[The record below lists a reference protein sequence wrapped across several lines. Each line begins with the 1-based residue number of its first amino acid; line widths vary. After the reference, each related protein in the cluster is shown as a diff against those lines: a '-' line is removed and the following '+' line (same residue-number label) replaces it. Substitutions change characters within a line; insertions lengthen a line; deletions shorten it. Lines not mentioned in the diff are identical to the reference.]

1 MQKPEQIVLESSGF
15 SDFNPVQKMAL
26 KKGLLDGRNLIVAA
40 PTASGKTLV
49 AELAAVNAFLNK
61 KKTVYIVP
69 LKALANEKY
78 QEFNEKYNKIGMKT
92 AMSIGDLD
100 ETDPWLGK
108 YDVIIATSEKMDS
121 LLRHGLEWLD
131 RIGLV
136 VIDEIHLLDDPGR
149 GPTLEVTITKLLSL
163 IKPQV
168 LGLSATINNY
178 EEIAEWLK
186 ADSFKTDY
194 RPVKVE
200 KGICIDDKIHFEDER
215 IIELD
220 SSSEQSTGITLD
232 TVDKK
237 KQLIIFANTRR
248 GAEST
253 AEKVGFDIKKKLP
266 ENEKFELFRI
276 SEEIIHSIDRPTK
289 QCERLAGCVRNGT
302 AFHHAGLVA
311 KQRSIIEDNFRK
323 GVIKLIAATP
333 TLAAGINL
341 PAWRVFVKDL
351 RRFSGFR
358 GMDYLPVL
366 EVQQMMGRSGRPKF
380 DKTGEAI
387 LVAKNEEEAEKL
399 WDKYILGDPERIQSK
414 LGVEPVLRMHTLA
427 LIASGMITSES
438 GLVEFFS
445 KTFYAYQYGD
455 LSELEKVLDKV
466 IKILEDF
473 EFIRTGKNETKKSDN
488 PFRTAAE
495 LLKESGSEISPTVL
509 GKRVS
514 ELYIDPITAHDFI
527 EGIKVFEKKNA
538 TPVGIVQLLCNTI
551 EMIPLLSV
559 RKSDMELVESV
570 VVSNSQN
577 FSKPVPNTW
586 DMDYDDF
593 IRSVKTAMF
602 IGSWM
607 EESGEDVIMDNFNV
621 TPGELRVRLDNADW
635 LSYAMSELAWIL
647 NKKTILKEI
656 KKVRIRLK
664 YGVKEE
670 LLPLV
675 HIKGIGRVRARML
688 YTSGVR
694 SLEDMRKIPM
704 ASLKRVLGEKLAESV
719 KEQLNVK
726 TEEKQ
731 SNSGLNSFM
740 GRDE

>member
-1 MQKPEQIVLESSGF
+1 MEKPEQIVLESSGF
-15 SDFNPVQKMAL
+15 KKFNPVQEEAIR
-26 KKGLLDGRNLIVAA
+26 KGVLECKNLVVAA

-49 AELAAVNAFLNK
+49 AELAAVSMFHK
-61 KKTVYIVP
+61 GKKTVYIVP

-78 QEFNEKYNKIGMKT
+78 QEFNEKYNKMGMKT

-136 VIDEIHLLDDPGR
+136 VVDEIHLLDDPGR

-163 IKPQV
+163 IKPQI

-178 EEIAEWLK
+178 EEIAAWLN

-200 KGICIDDKIHFEDER
+200 KGVCIDDKIHFQDDR
-215 IIELD
+215 KVELD
-220 SSSEQSTGITLD
+220 FTFDQSTGITLD
-232 TVDKK
+232 TLKKK
-237 KQLIIFANTRR
+237 KQIIIFASTRR

-253 AEKVGFDIKKKLP
+253 AEKVGIDIKSKFSEK
-266 ENEKFELFRI
+266 EKFELFRI
-276 SEEIIHSIDRPTK
+276 SEEILHALDRPTK
-289 QCERLAGCVRNGT
+289 QCERLAKCIKNGT

-311 KQRSIIEDNFRK
+311 KQRSIIEKYFK
-323 GVIKLIAATP
+323 EGKIKLISATP

-341 PAWRVFVKDL
+341 PAWRVMVKDL
-351 RRFSGFR
+351 KRFSGFR

-366 EVQQMMGRSGRPKF
+366 EVQQMMGRSGRPTF

-399 WDKYILGDPERIQSK
+399 WDKYILGEPERIQSK

-427 LIASGMITSES
+427 LIASGVISSES
-438 GLVEFFS
+438 GLVDFFS
-445 KTFYAYQYGD
+445 KTFYAHQYGD
-455 LSELEKVLDKV
+455 LTELERTLDKV
-466 IKILEDF
+466 IHILEDF
-473 EFIRTGKNETKKSDN
+473 GFIKTSKSEQEKNDN
-488 PFRTAAE
+488 PFRTAAD
-495 LLKESGSEISPTVL
+495 LLKEQNSGIIATRL

-527 EGIKVFEKKNA
+527 EGVKTFERKKA
-538 TPVGIVQLLCNTI
+538 TPVGIVQMLCNTI
-551 EMIPLLSV
+551 EMLPLLSV
-559 RKSDMELVESV
+559 RKSDMELIESLV
-570 VVSNSQN
+570 TSHSEY
-577 FSKPVPNTW
+577 FAKPVPNVW
-586 DMDYDDF
+586 DIDYDDF

-602 IGSWM
+602 LGSWM
-607 EESGEDVIMDNFNV
+607 EESGEDAILDNFNV

-635 LSYAMSELAWIL
+635 LSYAMGEMCLIL
-647 NKKTILKEI
+647 NKRSVLKEI
-656 KKVRIRLK
+656 KKVRVRLK

-675 HIKGIGRVRARML
+675 QVKGIGRVRARML
-688 YTSGVR
+688 YTSGIR
-694 SLEDMRKIPM
+694 SLADLRKMPFSSLRKI
-704 ASLKRVLGEKLAESV
+704 LGEKTAKAI
-719 KEQLNVK
+719 KEQVGTDSK
-726 TEEKQ
+726 EEK
-731 SNSGLNSFM
+731 SDDSGINNFVK
-740 GRDE
+740 